1 MQTLLIATG
10 NPGKL
15 ASLRRLLESLPLQLA
30 GLEVV
35 PSVRTVAETG
45 ATFTRNAML
54 KARGYARQ
62 SGLLTLADDSGLEV
76 QALGGAPG
84 VYSARY
90 GGPGLS
96 DAERCALLLR
106 ELQATG
112 NHDRQARFVCVVAIA
127 RPDGACRT
135 FRGERHGRIAR
146 APRGANGFG
155 YDPVFVPA
163 GCDRTYAEVEVQAK
177 DQASHRAEA
186 MQTARAFLLDLVAQR
201 TSLEPG
207 S

>member
-1 MQTLLIATG
+1 MKTLLIATG

-30 GLEVV
+30 GLEAV

-45 ATFTRNAML
+45 ATFKRNAVL
-54 KARGYARQ
+54 KACGYARQ

-76 QALGGAPG
+76 KALGGAPG

-106 ELQATG
+106 NLQATG
-112 NHDRQARFVCVVAIA
+112 SHDRQARFVCVVAIA

-135 FRGERHGRIAR
+135 FRGERRGRIAR

-163 GCDRTYAEVEVQAK
+163 GCDRTYAEVKAQAK
-177 DQASHRAEA
+177 DQTSHRAQA
-186 MQTARAFLLDLVAQR
+186 MQAARAFLLDLAAPR
-201 TSLEPG
+201 TPPESG